1 MTPSPSSHPGLPS
14 SGPETR
20 KPGSLPNQD
29 HTPSNATSVASD
41 RFLNHLVQNISAKLS
56 PFRGTILDRLESYLR
71 AINFRL
77 RGNQTIESVAR
88 SIYIYLIKRKP
99 REFQEM
105 VIGRLGMPDGSS
117 PNRDVLYREAEN
129 VFSDGYIRPDHTKPA
144 VVTSSPNSLEVSLDG
159 VRGISDN
166 VVIRYY
172 NRRNGES
179 GELVVP
185 GDASTAV
192 ITELAPGTTYQVE
205 IHGVMKGHSS
215 KSYSFVTAT
224 GTRVDRTAI
233 FQGG

>member
-1 MTPSPSSHPGLPS
+1 MTPTPPSDLKPGISS
-14 SGPETR
+14 SGPEAR
-20 KPGSLPNQD
+20 KPGIRPYQD
-29 HTPSNATSVASD
+29 HTPSNATSLASD
-41 RFLNHLVQNISAKLS
+41 RFLNNLVHNISAKLS
-56 PFRGTILDRLESYLR
+56 PFKGTLLDRLESYLR

-105 VIGRLGMPDGSS
+105 VIDRLGVTDNSS
-117 PNRDVLYREAEN
+117 SSKDFIIKEAESA
-129 VFSDGYIRPDHTKPA
+129 FSDGYVRPDHTKPA
-144 VVTSSPNSLEVSLDG
+144 VVASSPVSLEVSLDG
-159 VRGISDN
+159 VRGLSDN

-172 NRRNGES
+172 NRMNGEG

-192 ITELAPGTTYQVE
+192 ITGLAPGTIYQVE
-205 IHGVMKGHSS
+205 IHGVVKGHSS

-224 GTRVDRTAI
+224 GTRVDRIEI
-233 FQGG
+233 F